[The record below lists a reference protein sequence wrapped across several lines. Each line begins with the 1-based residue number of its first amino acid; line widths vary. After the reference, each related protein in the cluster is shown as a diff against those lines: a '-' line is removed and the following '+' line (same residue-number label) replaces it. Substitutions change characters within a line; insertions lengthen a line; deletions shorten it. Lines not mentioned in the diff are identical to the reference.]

1 MLEMYKEPQEV
12 MSIEHHSLD
21 RAFAK
26 KTEQVNFC
34 FYIREKK
41 CISMLKIPK
50 NFFHTSNVSPKSD
63 DLYP

>member
-1 MLEMYKEPQEV
+1 

-34 FYIREKK
+34 SYIREKK
-41 CISMLKIPK
+41 MY
-50 NFFHTSNVSPKSD
+50 FHA
-63 DLYP
+63 